1 MPKSIKFKNDLYL
14 NGTIIESGT
23 NSNGS
28 YFKYDNGLLFQ
39 YGQIP
44 KEKFLNGTTYSN
56 AVQGIT
62 LYRSNDP
69 NILLPTTF
77 KDTNYTVT
85 TGYQC
90 IAGDIRA
97 YFVRHAII
105 NASTIKLQLSAF
117 EDFTSSGNAYKRLI
131 SVAWQA
137 VGKWK

>member
-69 NILLPTTF
+69 DILLPTTF

-90 IAGDIRA
+90 IPGDIRA
-97 YFVRHAII
+97 YFVRHVII
-105 NASTIKLQLSAF
+105 NASIIKLQLSAF